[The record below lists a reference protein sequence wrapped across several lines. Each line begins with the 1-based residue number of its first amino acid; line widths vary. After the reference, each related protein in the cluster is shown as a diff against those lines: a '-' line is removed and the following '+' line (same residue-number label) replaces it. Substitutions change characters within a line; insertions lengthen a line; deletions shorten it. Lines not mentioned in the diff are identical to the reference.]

1 MNIIERN
8 LNLGNMTYGNKPNT
22 IVLHHAES
30 SKCTVEDINRWHKG
44 NGWAGI
50 GYHYFVKKDGSI
62 YKGRPDNAIGAH
74 ARGHNTNSLGICAEG
89 RYMVENMPQAQKN
102 SIIELCKYL
111 KSKYGISRIYGHG
124 ELMSTD
130 CPGANFPLQ
139 EIKNTVLNGQ
149 SSTNATNSGVSV
161 GSKIKITGANYA
173 TGQAIPNWVKNNT
186 YTVQQISGSKA
197 LIKEILSWVYIKDL
211 KVVSSNS
218 NSSSK
223 QNTSNWIS
231 LDGKTGTCTGSG
243 VRVRSSKDTSTSKN
257 ILGHLY
263 KGEKVRL
270 YRLEGDW
277 VHIYYPSHGGYIHK
291 NYIKY

>member
-8 LNLGNMTYGNKPNT
+8 LSLGNMTYGNKPNT

-30 SKCTVEDINRWHKG
+30 SNCTVEDINRWHKN

-50 GYHYFVKKDGSI
+50 GYHYFVRKDGSI
-62 YKGRPDNAIGAH
+62 YKGRIDNAIGAH
-74 ARGHNTNSLGICAEG
+74 AKGHNTNTLGVCAEG
-89 RYMVENMPQAQKN
+89 RYMTESMPQAQKN

-111 KSKYGISRIYGHG
+111 KNKYGISKIYGHG

-130 CPGANFPLQ
+130 CPGKNYPLG
-139 EIKNTVLNGQ
+139 EIRNLVLNGQ
-149 SSTNATNSGVSV
+149 NSSNITNNISV
-161 GSKIKITGANYA
+161 GAKIKITGAKYA

-186 YTVQQISGSKA
+186 YTVQQVNGSKA
-197 LIKEILSWVYIKDL
+197 LIKEIVSWVYIKDL
-211 KVVSSNS
+211 SVVSSNS

-231 LDGKTGTCTGSG
+231 LDGKTGICTGNG
-243 VRVRSSKDTSTSKN
+243 VRVRSSKTTSTNNN
-257 ILGHLY
+257 ILGHLN

-270 YRLEGDW
+270 YRREGDW
-277 VHIYYPSHGGYIHK
+277 VHIYYPSHGGYVHK
-291 NYIKY
+291 DYIKY